1 VCEGLAS
8 RVHFALC
15 GCHGKH
21 NKSMVPC
28 VSEIMIKNKK
38 KLSHWTKTWHVQTVV
53 VMWRLVW
60 YAVMLAKQQT
70 NFHGIQVIGTNQTSG
85 MTATKWFIA
94 ALFIVP
100 WHINKPP
107 IYEAVSATFVE
118 HPSFHSLDTCENKW
132 FDKRNAH

>member
-28 VSEIMIKNKK
+28 VSEIMIKKK
-38 KLSHWTKTWHVQTVV
+38 KNNFPLNQNMTCANCGSYVATCVICGHAGQTANKFS
-53 VMWRLVW
+53 R
-60 YAVMLAKQQT
+60 
-70 NFHGIQVIGTNQTSG
+70 IQVIGTNQTSG

-100 WHINKPP
+100 
-107 IYEAVSATFVE
+107 
-118 HPSFHSLDTCENKW
+118 
-132 FDKRNAH
+132 